1 MHALE
6 LIITSIVTITAAFIG
21 AWFGAKFAA
30 KRGEKTQAA
39 FLQKIHEA
47 TNSLSAI
54 VRRLRR
60 HTRPRS
66 KQSDRLP
73 RRRNPTTHS
82 RVRGAAEAENAFGE

>member
-6 LIITSIVTITAAFIG
+6 LIITSLVTIAAAFIG

-54 VRRLRR
+54 ARRL
-60 HTRPRS
+60 PGGQAYAAV
-66 KQSDRLP
+66 KQ
-73 RRRNPTTHS
+73 
-82 RVRGAAEAENAFGE
+82 AERQIAENEKSKNQTD